1 MSVSQFPSSNCPLVR
16 MDQQC
21 SVLFPQRRFHAKP
34 FPASRPLYLSS
45 PWPGSFSSCSCMPGS
60 PDSAGVHSN
69 TSLLRPSLSTMAKI
83 VAQLPVPPA
92 SQLLPDSTSQRR
104 VTFPLCR
111 LICFLSAS
119 LTWSS
124 LRLESDLSCSCLP
137 CSVHAGAGVEQLPSK
152 YWLNQPTNKQNN
164 ISVSPM
170 NPVSSLSLS
179 FPIYIA

>member
-1 MSVSQFPSSNCPLVR
+1 MPSPFLPHGPCTCHPLGLEAFPPALACLVLLILQVSIQTPL
-16 MDQQC
+16 
-21 SVLFPQRRFHAKP
+21 S
-34 FPASRPLYLSS
+34 
-45 PWPGSFSSCSCMPGS
+45 
-60 PDSAGVHSN
+60 
-69 TSLLRPSLSTMAKI
+69 RPSLSTMAKI

-124 LRLESDLSCSCLP
+124 LRPESDLSCSCLP

-179 FPIYIA
+179 FPVYIA

>member
-1 MSVSQFPSSNCPLVR
+1 

-45 PWPGSFSSCSCMPGS
+45 PWPGSFSSCSCMPDS

-83 VAQLPVPPA
+83 VAQLPVPSA
-92 SQLLPDSTSQRR
+92 SQLLPDSTSQHR
-104 VTFPLCR
+104 VTFPLCW

-119 LTWSS
+119 LSWSS
-124 LRLESDLSCSCLP
+124 LRPESDLSCSCLP